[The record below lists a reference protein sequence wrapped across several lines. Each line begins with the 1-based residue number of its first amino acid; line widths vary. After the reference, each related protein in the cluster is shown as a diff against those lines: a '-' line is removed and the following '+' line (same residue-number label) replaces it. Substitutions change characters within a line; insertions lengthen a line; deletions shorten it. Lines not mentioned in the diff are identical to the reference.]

1 MVLEK
6 LINHTKHLKSWPFPH
21 LSTPVTTFVCSGCLI
36 CIQCVFFA
44 SSKVCSFLHNMS
56 VGAGFCMRSV
66 RSRQAEV
73 RRAAFRVWTC
83 WRSSSTSTR
92 NLLHHGFHS
101 CFSCRGSIIL
111 WVKSCQISPHSETL
125 HRNKP
130 ERGHVTL
137 SLGCKLISWRTE

>member
-6 LINHTKHLKSWPFPH
+6 LINHTKHLKVMA
-21 LSTPVTTFVCSGCLI
+21 LSSLEHPGNDICLQRCLI

-83 WRSSSTSTR
+83 
-92 NLLHHGFHS
+92 
-101 CFSCRGSIIL
+101 
-111 WVKSCQISPHSETL
+111 
-125 HRNKP
+125 
-130 ERGHVTL
+130 
-137 SLGCKLISWRTE
+137 